1 MNEKRLLFYQNKNP
15 SVFTKPN
22 DPNLMANGKY
32 DHYTDSQYC
41 RYGYDRTDS
50 QCGRYV
56 YDHLA
61 G

>member
-1 MNEKRLLFYQNKNP
+1 MP
-15 SVFTKPN
+15 
-22 DPNLMANGKY
+22 NGKY

-50 QCGRYV
+50 QRGRYV

-61 G
+61 DSQYSGNGYGQTGSQYVDMDI